1 MRVALKAILGT
12 ACMALTAVPML
23 TGQTSPDQSADRVFQ
38 REAQEV
44 TLLKQYSPVMEI
56 YIQDLKS
63 DQGHLA
69 PEADH
74 YYLGRASFGQGTMQ
88 GDNGAN
94 PNVKKDRKEEKKEKE
109 EISAEKIDKK
119 HAPGMIGELA
129 GAFPKESVQQ
139 GFMKLIYVDPLGF
152 DRNRY
157 HLDYVRREFL
167 GEVRCLV
174 FDAMVAPGLK
184 GPHFQGRIWV
194 EDKDY
199 TIVRFNGE
207 YFGDEGKIKGFGLRL
222 DSWRENI
229 APNVWAPGYI
239 FSVLSDPERGL
250 ARFEAQS
257 TFWSYNPKRA
267 RTESDR
273 TEEESLRAQDRE
285 HEDEAMDRMES
296 AALLAPAGEVDKVLD
311 AVMNNIEVG
320 NNLDIEPE
328 PEGRVLMTS
337 TLECFN
343 IGHTV
348 VISRGLLDMLPDEGA
363 LAAVLA
369 HEMAHILAAHPAG
382 EKWSYRD
389 WSAFPPEDSFNHFE
403 YPINPQDED
412 AANKKALELLK
423 SSAYKDLWSGGSFL
437 HVVDQY
443 SKSFPN
449 LIGPHVEA
457 RTPMA
462 SAILSTAQKPQ
473 GAPEEK
479 QLAALPIMGTRI
491 RVDLWTDQIELR
503 RNKPGVLPSVRE
515 VRPFEIRPFHL
526 YLTRWAPPT
535 AVPAAPAKA
544 PDASGTAPANP
555 PAQQPN

>member
-1 MRVALKAILGT
+1 
-12 ACMALTAVPML
+12 
-23 TGQTSPDQSADRVFQ
+23 
-38 REAQEV
+38 
-44 TLLKQYSPVMEI
+44 
-56 YIQDLKS
+56 
-63 DQGHLA
+63 
-69 PEADH
+69 
-74 YYLGRASFGQGTMQ
+74 
-88 GDNGAN
+88 
-94 PNVKKDRKEEKKEKE
+94 
-109 EISAEKIDKK
+109 
-119 HAPGMIGELA
+119 
-129 GAFPKESVQQ
+129 
-139 GFMKLIYVDPLGF
+139 
-152 DRNRY
+152 
-157 HLDYVRREFL
+157 
-167 GEVRCLV
+167 
-174 FDAMVAPGLK
+174 
-184 GPHFQGRIWV
+184 
-194 EDKDY
+194 
-199 TIVRFNGE
+199 
-207 YFGDEGKIKGFGLRL
+207 
-222 DSWRENI
+222 
-229 APNVWAPGYI
+229 
-239 FSVLSDPERGL
+239 
-250 ARFEAQS
+250 
-257 TFWSYNPKRA
+257 
-267 RTESDR
+267 
-273 TEEESLRAQDRE
+273 
-285 HEDEAMDRMES
+285 
-296 AALLAPAGEVDKVLD
+296 
-311 AVMNNIEVG
+311 
-320 NNLDIEPE
+320 
-328 PEGRVLMTS
+328 
-337 TLECFN
+337 
-343 IGHTV
+343 
-348 VISRGLLDMLPDEGA
+348 

-369 HEMAHILAAHPAG
+369 HEMAHILVAHPAG

>member
-1 MRVALKAILGT
+1 MHVALKAILGT
-12 ACMALTAVPML
+12 ACMALTAVSSLP
-23 TGQTSPDQSADRVFQ
+23 GQQASPDQSADRVFQ
-38 REAQEV
+38 RETQEV
-44 TLLKQYSPVMEI
+44 AALKQYSPVMEI
-56 YIQDLKS
+56 YVQDLAG
-63 DQGHLA
+63 QGRLA
-69 PEADH
+69 PDADH
-74 YYLGRASFGQGTMQ
+74 YYLGRASFGQGVMQ
-88 GDNGAN
+88 GENGAN
-94 PNVKKDRKEEKKEKE
+94 GAVKKDKKEEKKEKE
-109 EISAEKIDKK
+109 EVNAEKIDKK

-152 DRNRY
+152 DRGRY

-174 FDAMVAPGLK
+174 FDATVAPGLK

-229 APNVWAPGYI
+229 APGVWAPGYI
-239 FSVLSDPERGL
+239 FSVLSDPEKGL
-250 ARFEAQS
+250 ARFEAQ
-257 TFWSYNPKRA
+257 TIFWSYNPKRA
-267 RTESDR
+267 RTEADR
-273 TEEESLRAQDRE
+273 TEEESMRAQERE

-296 AALLAPAGEVDKVLD
+296 AALLAPSGEVDKVLD
-311 AVMNNIEVG
+311 AVMNNLEVG
-320 NNLDIEPE
+320 SNLDIEPE

-348 VISRGLLDMLPDEGA
+348 VISRGLLDMLPDEA
-363 LAAVLA
+363 SLATILA
-369 HEMAHILAAHPAG
+369 HEMAHIIAGHPTG
-382 EKWSYRD
+382 EKWAYRD
-389 WSAFPPEDSFNHFE
+389 WAAFPTEDTFNHFE
-403 YPINPQDED
+403 YPINQQEED

-423 SSAYKDLWSGGSFL
+423 SSNYKDQLWSAGSFL
-437 HVVDQY
+437 QVVGQY
-443 SKSFPN
+443 DKTFPN
-449 LIGPHVEA
+449 LIGPHVAA
-457 RTPMA
+457 RTSMA

-491 RVDLWTDQIELR
+491 KVDTWTDQIELR

-526 YLTRWAPPT
+526 YLTRWTPPT
-535 AVPAAPAKA
+535 AVPAKA
-544 PDASGTAPANP
+544 PDANGTAAPSQPAPQN
-555 PAQQPN
+555 